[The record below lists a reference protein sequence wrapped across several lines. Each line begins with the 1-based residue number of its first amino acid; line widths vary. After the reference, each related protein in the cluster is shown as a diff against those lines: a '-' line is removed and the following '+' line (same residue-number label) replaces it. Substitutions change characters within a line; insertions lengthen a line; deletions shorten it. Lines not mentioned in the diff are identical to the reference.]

1 MLLTMPPGV
10 RPGDPLAVSWEG
22 AEYEVLAPEG
32 VAAGERVS
40 GYAVLA
46 GQSRHHGASMSRWVI
61 GDWAGNAVRSVV
73 PASGSMT

>member
-46 GQSRHHGASMSRWVI
+46 GHSRHHGASMIGDGRWVIDSRWVI
-61 GDWAGNAVRSVV
+61 GD
-73 PASGSMT
+73 

>member
-22 AEYEVLAPEG
+22 VEYEVGAPEG

-40 GYAVLA
+40 GYAVSWA
-46 GQSRHHGASMSRWVI
+46 VAPSR
-61 GDWAGNAVRSVV
+61 
-73 PASGSMT
+73 

>member
-1 MLLTMPPGV
+1 MAV
-10 RPGDPLAVSWEG
+10 RVSRTGWIEFETQEG

-32 VAAGERVS
+32 VATGERVS

-46 GQSRHHGASMSRWVI
+46 GQSRHHGASMSRWGI

-73 PASGSMT
+73 PGVACGSMT

>member
-1 MLLTMPPGV
+1 MPPGV

-46 GQSRHHGASMSRWVI
+46 GQSRHHGASMTGPV
-61 GDWAGNAVRSVV
+61 GG
-73 PASGSMT
+73 